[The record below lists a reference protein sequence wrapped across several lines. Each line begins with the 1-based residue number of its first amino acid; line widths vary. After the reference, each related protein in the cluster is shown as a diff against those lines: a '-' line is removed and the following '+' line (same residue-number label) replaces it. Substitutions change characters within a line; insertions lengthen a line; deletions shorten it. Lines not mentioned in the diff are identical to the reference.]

1 MSHSNNSESE
11 WKSPNEK
18 FTVWKNNGKCG
29 KQSSQTKN
37 NTWTRTPTMYVV
49 SKRIKK
55 RNVKKKARTSND
67 MKVRMK
73 NYRTSAIRIT
83 CSIQASILRI
93 MSFVA
98 FFYAIFVFFLSPP
111 LIVEL
116 FSFVTF
122 LCKIF
127 MFVYLFAFCIF
138 RSVFMRILFYSLY
151 TYIIFYIFSY
161 VLHSFRLY
169 AFASKFLLIDKCLF
183 IFMSYPQ
190 NESSSS
196 QMHAFICYTNE
207 YIFFFFQNS
216 FHIWF
221 LVVGVYMFMY
231 ILYFFRFHDAF
242 LFRMAILFHFFS
254 LFCKFFFTFFLYGK
268 LFHFVSECI
277 CTVWNEM

>member
-1 MSHSNNSESE
+1 
-11 WKSPNEK
+11 
-18 FTVWKNNGKCG
+18 
-29 KQSSQTKN
+29 
-37 NTWTRTPTMYVV
+37 MYVV

-207 YIFFFFQNS
+207 YIFFSFKILFTFDFLLLEYTCSCIFFIFFVFTMLFYSGWRFYFTS
-216 FHIWF
+216 F
-221 LVVGVYMFMY
+221 
-231 ILYFFRFHDAF
+231 LYFVSFFAF
-242 LFRMAILFHFFS
+242 LFVWQIIS
-254 LFCKFFFTFFLYGK
+254 FC
-268 LFHFVSECI
+268 E
-277 CTVWNEM
+277 